1 MPRFPLPSLLL
12 LVLTLCAAA
21 GIAGMGL
28 LLAIAKPV
36 DAGAP
41 DYRTVSI
48 GGLQY
53 ESMLGRP
60 IDPTDSVDR
69 AIVRNL
75 SANER
80 RTRPGEMLFGAFVAV
95 ANDSPRALPAATR
108 IELEDN
114 FNRYYPQLRLPAG
127 DPYAYTPRS
136 IPARTRVPGR
146 GTPADE
152 NLAATG
158 YLLLFRIPTGVYD
171 TGVLQLVIHDPGQPA
186 RTVSV
191 AI

>member
-1 MPRFPLPSLLL
+1 MRRFPLPGLLL
-12 LVLTLCAAA
+12 LVLALCAAA

-36 DAGAP
+36 HAGAP

-60 IDPTDSVDR
+60 IDPTDAVDR
-69 AIVRNL
+69 AIVRHL
-75 SANER
+75 PARER
-80 RTRPGEMLFGAFVAV
+80 RTRPGEMLFGAFIAV
-95 ANDSPRALPAATR
+95 ANDSPQTLPAASR

-114 FNRYYPQLRLPAG
+114 FNRYYPQLALPAG
-127 DPYAYTPRS
+127 NPYAYTSRS
-136 IPARTRVPGR
+136 IPPRTRVPGR
-146 GTPADE
+146 GTPPDE

-158 YLLLFRIPTGVYD
+158 YLLLFRIPSGVYD
-171 TGVLQLVIHDPGQPA
+171 TGVLQLVIHDPRQPA
-186 RTVSV
+186 RTVSMV
-191 AI
+191 V